1 MATSPTDRPLGP
13 TRLPPP
19 ADPPTGAAATSE
31 RLLQAAHEL
40 LHERGG
46 GAVSV
51 SDLCTRAGAN
61 VAMVKYCFGSK
72 DGLYDALVERVVRS
86 FQADLAQ
93 LDELA
98 LPPRETMERHVGG
111 IARNFLRF
119 PYLSSLLN
127 ERLRRADPE
136 TVARLSEAFA
146 LPTRA
151 WHARLLE
158 SGAAAG
164 AFRQVDPTFFFFSV
178 IGICEFLFS
187 ARSWLEQT
195 FDERLSGDLV
205 ERFVAH
211 TTRMVLDGIGP
222 ERPDVLGSR

>member
-1 MATSPTDRPLGP
+1 MASSSARALGP
-13 TRLPPP
+13 TLLPPP
-19 ADPPTGAAATSE
+19 AEPPSGAAATGE

-40 LHERGG
+40 LIERGG
-46 GAVSV
+46 AGPSV
-51 SDLCTRAGAN
+51 SEICGRAGAN

-72 DGLYDALVERVVRS
+72 DGLYDALVERVVGS

-93 LDELA
+93 LDGAA
-98 LPPRETMERHVGG
+98 LPARETMERHVGG

-119 PYLSSLLN
+119 PYLSGLLD
-127 ERLRRADPE
+127 ERLRRADGE
-136 TVARLSEAFA
+136 TVARLSAAFA

-151 WHARLLE
+151 WHARLLA
-158 SGAAAG
+158 SGTATG
-164 AFRQVDPTFFFFSV
+164 AFREVDPTFFFFSV

-195 FDERLSGDLV
+195 FDQPLTGELV

-211 TTRMVLDGIGP
+211 TTRLVLDGIAAP
-222 ERPDVLGSR
+222 EAR